1 MPKNHFIATHTF
13 VSEEA
18 KADFFEMCKGMSSE
32 EFMEGSRNE
41 NAILIQHW
49 MGSSDFF
56 FCHWIAESEDQIYQ
70 QLEEW
75 GLQDLLN
82 TLIHPMYRF
91 MSAYRNSDE
100 LDQFPQTGDRW

>member
-1 MPKNHFIATHTF
+1 MATHTWT
-13 VSEEA
+13 SNEA
-18 KADFFEMCKGMSSE
+18 RDKVIEMNSGMTEE
-32 EFMEGSRNE
+32 EFFSGLKTEKAE
-41 NAILIQHW
+41 TLQHW
-49 MGSSDFF
+49 MGKDDFF

-82 TLIHPMYRF
+82 TLIHPIYRF

-100 LDQFPQTGDRW
+100 LEQFPQTGDKW